1 MTDLHYLS
9 LSDITRRAKSGEL
22 RAVQVVEHMLSRIEA
37 LEPET
42 RAYQMVLGE
51 RALGRAEELDGRRS
65 QGEPLGPLHG
75 APIALKDLLFTKGL
89 PTSSG
94 TKVMADW
101 CPDYDATVVERLEA
115 AGAVVLGKVKL
126 TEGAYGE
133 HHPDVVPP
141 RNPWNP
147 EHWTGVSSSG
157 SGVAVAAGLAHGAIG
172 TDTGGSIRFPSAACG
187 LVGIKPT
194 YGRVSR
200 YGVFPL
206 AESLDHIGPMT
217 RSVEDAARM
226 LQAMAGHDPN
236 DSTSLEA
243 PVPPYPTLRRQ
254 DLAGATIGVDWR
266 YVSEGV
272 DEPVTAVI
280 QAATALVRDLGGVVK
295 EVAIPPLNDLARN
308 WAITCGVEC
317 ARAHAE
323 WYPSRADDYGPALK
337 GLIELGRRSTADA
350 YEALQRQRAA
360 FREGLDAMLAEVDAL
375 IAPCMTTP
383 TPRVDADGRI
393 PRGDSTETENRAEFI
408 SFTAPFDY
416 SGHPSITLPLRLSS
430 GGLPESFQ
438 LIGPHLGEGR
448 LIELATALETAAGF
462 VCEPPSTP

>member
-1 MTDLHYLS
+1 MSDIHYDT
-9 LSDITRRAKSGEL
+9 LSDIVRRTKSGEL
-22 RAVQVVEHMLSRIEA
+22 RCVQVVEHMLPRIEA
-37 LEPET
+37 LEPST

-51 RALGRAEELDGRRS
+51 RALKRAEELDRQRLG
-65 QGEPLGPLHG
+65 GGPLGPLHG

-89 PTSSG
+89 PTGSG

-101 CPDYDATVVERLEA
+101 CPDYDGTVVQRLEE

-133 HHPDVVPP
+133 HHPEIEPP

-147 EHWTGVSSSG
+147 QHWTGVSSSG

-217 RSVEDAARM
+217 RSVEDAGRM

-236 DSTSLEA
+236 DPTSLDA
-243 PVPPYPTLRRQ
+243 PIPPYPTLRRQ
-254 DLAGATIGVDWR
+254 DLAGVTIGVDWS
-266 YVSEGV
+266 YVSDGV
-272 DEPVTAVI
+272 DDSVVSIIEG
-280 QAATALVRDLGGVVK
+280 ALALARELGGTVR
-295 EVAIPPLNDLARN
+295 EVTLPPLKDLARN
-308 WAITCGVEC
+308 WAVTCGVEC
-317 ARAHAE
+317 ARAHAQT
-323 WYPSRADDYGPALK
+323 YPSRAEDYGPALK
-337 GLIELGRRSTADA
+337 GLIDLGRRSSADQYA
-350 YEALQRQRAA
+350 ALERRRAE
-360 FREGLDAMLAEVDAL
+360 FRSGLDATLANVDAL
-375 IAPCMTTP
+375 IAPCMATA

-393 PRGDSTETENRAEFI
+393 PRPAPAEGEGRAEFI
-408 SFTAPFDY
+408 TFTAPFDY
-416 SGHPSITLPLRLSS
+416 SGHPSVTLPLRLSTD
-430 GGLPESFQ
+430 GLPESFQ
-438 LIGPHLGEGR
+438 LIGPHLSEGR
-448 LIELATALETAAGF
+448 LIELATALEAAASF
-462 VCEPPSTP
+462 ICQPPATP

>member
-1 MTDLHYLS
+1 MTDLHFLS
-9 LSDITRRAKSGEL
+9 LSDITRRTKSGEL
-22 RAVQVVEHMLSRIEA
+22 RCVQVVEHMLSRIEA
-37 LEPET
+37 LEPAT

-51 RALGRAEELDGRRS
+51 RALRRAEELDGRRS
-65 QGEPLGPLHG
+65 RGEPLGPLHG

-89 PTSSG
+89 PTASG
-94 TKVMADW
+94 TKVMSDW

-133 HHPDVVPP
+133 HHPELVPP

-147 EHWTGVSSSG
+147 DYWTGVSSSG

-236 DSTSLEA
+236 DSTSLAA

-254 DLAGATIGVDWR
+254 DLVGATIGVDWR
-266 YVSEGV
+266 YVTEGV
-272 DEPVTAVI
+272 DASVTEAI
-280 QAATALVRDLGGVVK
+280 RAATALVRDLGGAVK
-295 EVAIPPLNDLARN
+295 EVTLPPLNDLARN
-308 WAITCGVEC
+308 WAVTCGVEC
-317 ARAHAE
+317 ARAHTE
-323 WYPSRADDYGPALK
+323 WYPSRADDYGPALR
-337 GLIELGRRSTADA
+337 GLIELGRRSSAGA
-350 YEALQRQRAA
+350 YEALERQRAE
-360 FREGLDAMLAEVDAL
+360 FRDGLDAMLAQVDAL

-383 TPRVDADGRI
+383 TPKVDANGRI
-393 PRGDSTETENRAEFI
+393 PRGDTADAENRAEFI

-448 LIELATALETAAGF
+448 LIELATALESAAEF
-462 VCEPPSTP
+462 VCQPPSTP

>member
-1 MTDLHYLS
+1 MTDIHYLS

-22 RAVQVVEHMLSRIEA
+22 RAVQVVEHMLARIEK
-37 LEPET
+37 LEPRI

-51 RALGRAEELDGRRS
+51 TALDRAEELDRRRRK
-65 QGEPLGPLHG
+65 GEPLGPLHG

-89 PTSSG
+89 PTASG
-94 TKVMADW
+94 TRVMVDW
-101 CPDYDATVVERLEA
+101 CPDYDATVVERLQA

-133 HHPDVVPP
+133 HHPDVEPP
-141 RNPWNP
+141 RNPWSA

-157 SGVAVAAGLAHGAIG
+157 SGAAVAAGLAHGAIG

-226 LQAMAGHDPN
+226 LQAMAGHDAN
-236 DSTSLEA
+236 DPTSLGA

-254 DLAGATIGVDWR
+254 DLAGAVIGVDWS

-272 DEPVTAVI
+272 DESVVAVI
-280 QAATALVRDLGGVVK
+280 QAALALVEELGGTVQ
-295 EVAIPPLNDLARN
+295 EVTVPPLNGLARN

-323 WYPSRADDYGPALK
+323 WYPSQAGDYGPALK
-337 GLIELGRRSTADA
+337 GLIESGRRASPGD
-350 YEALQRQRAA
+350 YETMQRQRAA
-360 FREGLDAMLAEVDAL
+360 FREGLDATLAKLDAL
-375 IAPCMTTP
+375 IAPCMTAP
-383 TPRVDADGRI
+383 TPPLNGDGRV
-393 PRGDSTETENRAEFI
+393 PRPAAAESESRAEFI
-408 SFTAPFDY
+408 TFTAPFDY
-416 SGHPSITLPLRLSS
+416 SGHPSLTMPLRLSP

-438 LIGPHLGEGR
+438 LIGPHLAEDR
-448 LIELATALETAAGF
+448 LIGLATALEAAAGF
-462 VCEPPSTP
+462 VCEPLGNP

>member
-1 MTDLHYLS
+1 MTDLHFLS

-22 RAVQVVEHMLSRIEA
+22 RCVQVVEHMLSRIEA
-37 LEPET
+37 LEPAT

-51 RALGRAEELDGRRS
+51 RALRRAEELDGRRS
-65 QGEPLGPLHG
+65 RGEPLGPLHG

-94 TKVMADW
+94 TKVMSDW

-133 HHPDVVPP
+133 HHPELVPP

-147 EHWTGVSSSG
+147 DYWTGVSSSG

-236 DSTSLEA
+236 DSTSLAA

-266 YVSEGV
+266 FVTEGV
-272 DEPVTAVI
+272 EASVTEAI
-280 QAATALVRDLGGVVK
+280 RAAMALVRDLGGTVK
-295 EVAIPPLNDLARN
+295 EVTLPPLNDLARN
-308 WAITCGVEC
+308 WAVTCGVEC
-317 ARAHAE
+317 ARAHTE
-323 WYPSRADDYGPALK
+323 WYPSRADDYGPALR
-337 GLIELGRRSTADA
+337 GLIELGRRSSAGA
-350 YEALQRQRAA
+350 YEALERQRAE
-360 FREGLDAMLAEVDAL
+360 FRDGLDAMLAQVDAL

-383 TPRVDADGRI
+383 TPKVDANGRI
-393 PRGDSTETENRAEFI
+393 PRGDTADAENRAEFI

-448 LIELATALETAAGF
+448 LIELATALESAAEF
-462 VCEPPSTP
+462 VCQPPSTP

>member
-1 MTDLHYLS
+1 MTDIHYLS
-9 LSDITRRAKSGEL
+9 LSDITRRAKSGEV
-22 RAVQVVEHMLSRIEA
+22 RAVQVAEHMLGRIEA
-37 LEPET
+37 LEPST

-51 RALGRAEELDGRRS
+51 RALGRAEELDRRRES
-65 QGEPLGPLHG
+65 GEPLGPLHG

-89 PTSSG
+89 PTGSG

-101 CPDYDATVVERLEA
+101 CPDYDGTVVQRLEA

-133 HHPDVVPP
+133 HHPEVEPP

-147 EHWTGVSSSG
+147 RHWTGVSSSG

-217 RSVEDAARM
+217 RSVEDAGRM
-226 LQAMAGHDPN
+226 LQAMAGHDASDP
-236 DSTSLEA
+236 TSLEA
-243 PVPPYPTLRRQ
+243 PVPAYPTLRRE
-254 DLAGATIGVDWR
+254 DLAGATIGVDWS

-272 DEPVTAVI
+272 DESVVAVI
-280 QAATALVRDLGGVVK
+280 EGALALVKDLGGAVQ
-295 EVAIPPLNDLARN
+295 EVTIPPLNDLARN
-308 WAITCGVEC
+308 WATTCGVEC

-323 WYPSRADDYGPALK
+323 WFPSRADDYGPALK
-337 GLIELGRRSTADA
+337 GLIELGRRASTED
-350 YEALQRQRAA
+350 YETMQRQRAA
-360 FREGLDAMLAEVDAL
+360 FREGLNAMLANVDAL
-375 IAPCMTTP
+375 VAPCMTTP
-383 TPRVDADGRI
+383 TPRVGADGRI
-393 PRGDSTETENRAEFI
+393 PRPADTDDENRAEFI
-408 SFTAPFDY
+408 TFTAPFDY
-416 SGHPSITLPLRLSS
+416 SGHPSITLPLRLSAD
-430 GGLPESFQ
+430 GLPESFQ
-438 LIGPHLGEGR
+438 LIGPHLGEGQ
-448 LIELATALETAAGF
+448 LIELATALEAAAGF
-462 VCEPPSTP
+462 VCQPPSMP